1 MRARHGWLRLSW
13 TTVHLSPEL
22 AGNLNFFGPFDQLV
36 RRLGRQV
43 EDPLLD
49 TDLVVIH
56 LLGNFSRELRLMV
69 DSNLSQYPDLG
80 SVHRKGHGMAPVHFC
95 HLPVQLGA
103 RMLA

>member
-1 MRARHGWLRLSW
+1 M
-13 TTVHLSPEL
+13 HLSPEL

-69 DSNLSQYPDLG
+69 DSNLKPIPRPWLRSPERPWD
-80 SVHRKGHGMAPVHFC
+80 
-95 HLPVQLGA
+95 GA
-103 RMLA
+103 RPLLPPASAARSKDAGVGER